1 MPTCKKKKTESR
13 VRRTRRTRRV
23 RLTQRARRVRRVR
36 LTRKRK
42 GGEPCEKGIYGY
54 DDNYQCV
61 KAGCDEFRC
70 AQIYR
75 GSKPHKNPEDRER
88 LKLKE
93 PLSSAIAAQ
102 TQSSQEPL
110 SALMDELSIGANANP
125 NATNPTNPTNPTNK
139 TRPTIQGWRMQRE
152 WAEGLP
158 QTYIPSPSSYTPPR
172 P

>member
-23 RLTQRARRVRRVR
+23 RLTQRAQRTQRVRR
-36 LTRKRK
+36 TRRCK
-42 GGEPCEKGIYGY
+42 GGNPCEKGIYGY

-61 KAGCDEFRC
+61 QAGCDEFEC
-70 AQIYR
+70 AKIYR

-102 TQSSQEPL
+102 TQSSQERL
-110 SALMDELSIGANANP
+110 SALMDELSIGAANENANENP
-125 NATNPTNPTNPTNK
+125 NAATNPTKNK
-139 TRPTIQGWRMQRE
+139 IQGWKVQKV

-158 QTYIPSPSSYTPPR
+158 QTY
-172 P
+172 

>member
-13 VRRTRRTRRV
+13 VRRTRRTRR
-23 RLTQRARRVRRVR
+23 TQRTRRVRRVR

-61 KAGCDEFRC
+61 QAGCDEFEC
-70 AQIYR
+70 AKIYR

-93 PLSSAIAAQ
+93 PLSSIISAQ
-102 TQSSQEPL
+102 TQSSQEGL
-110 SALMDELSIGANANP
+110 SALMDKLSIGAANEKPNA
-125 NATNPTNPTNPTNK
+125 ATNPTK
-139 TRPTIQGWRMQRE
+139 KKQIQGWKVQE
-152 WAEGLP
+152 VWARGLP
-158 QTYIPSPSSYTPPR
+158 QTYIPSSYVPPR

>member
-1 MPTCKKKKTESR
+1 MHRRTLMPTCKKKKTESR

-23 RLTQRARRVRRVR
+23 RLTQRAQRTQRVRR
-36 LTRKRK
+36 TRRCK
-42 GGEPCEKGIYGY
+42 GGNPCEKGIYGY

-61 KAGCDEFRC
+61 QAGCDEFEC
-70 AQIYR
+70 AKIYR

-102 TQSSQEPL
+102 TQSSQEHL
-110 SALMDELSIGANANP
+110 SALMDKLSFGANENANANP
-125 NATNPTNPTNPTNK
+125 NATNPTK
-139 TRPTIQGWRMQRE
+139 KIQGWEVQNV
-152 WAEGLP
+152 WASGLP
-158 QTYIPSPSSYTPPR
+158 QTYKSSSYTPPR